1 MVDVFLNKYLLT
13 QLALAKQK
21 QEVKLT
27 KEKSVSHKSK
37 KLANRI
43 SKIQDKNYQKNHVR
57 ERCGTKTLSQPRAST
72 DKHEAEGEYI
82 PSSDEETDI
91 HCPTLPFRRP
101 KQNNKNNLT
110 PKSEEDEEY
119 YPSEDEDIYCP
130 NLASSSGIKP
140 NKTKKKLDK
149 EDEEYFP
156 SWEEDEDV
164 YCPGLSSSLRT
175 EINKT
180 KKRKDEEY
188 LSLLDEDKDILC
200 STSRI
205 KQNNIKKI
213 VDDGDTKLY
222 KTRVDNW
229 RNSLKSASVGNYNE
243 LYNSAD
249 IQYVLDGNKDPNGN
263 HELQNGLCIPNYIWK
278 QLYKYQRTGVKW
290 LWELHQVQSGGL
302 LGDEMGLGKTVQII
316 AFLAGLCG
324 SDEGSWGG
332 LGPSII
338 VAPATVIYQ
347 WVSHFHFWCPQ
358 LRVAVL
364 HHSGSHAGNHS
375 KLIKDLHFSHGI
387 LLITYAGIV
396 KYINDLLSKKW
407 QYIILDEGHKI
418 RNPDTQVSKL
428 VKKFETPHRIII
440 TGSPMQ
446 NSLQELWSLFDFM
459 RPRLLGTYTAFMEH
473 FAVPIT
479 QGGYANATEYQE
491 AIALEIAKAL
501 KNMITPYMLRTT
513 KAEVQEHIK
522 LPEKNEQ
529 VLFCALSKEQRDL
542 YMGYLM
548 GSTVRSIIDRDSK
561 SGEPLRARVFVALST
576 LRKIC
581 NHPDLYLYEA
591 QEDNEQ
597 IDEETF
603 GHWKRSGKMSVV
615 HSLLKIWLKQGH
627 RTLLFSQSRSMLCLL
642 EQHLQNNGFKYL
654 KMDGSVTVSQRQGLI
669 KTFNENAEYLVFLA
683 TTRVGGLGVNLTGA
697 DRVIIYDPD
706 WNPATDNQAK
716 ERAWRIG
723 QNRDVTVY
731 RLLSAGTIEEK
742 IYQRQIFKN
751 FLSNKI
757 LIDPNQK
764 NVLTTSTLQGLFT
777 LEDLNSEGDTETA
790 ALFKHTKVDMAAK
803 PKTKKNKVTNS
814 VSNSKRKF
822 EEMKKK
828 AKEISKKLKIEFQ
841 AITQEDP
848 REKYKKKRELLLN
861 PPVIEEPQLN
871 IIDDIVT
878 DVPFQNVLSELDI
891 INKHTKVD
899 YEQNLLKD
907 VLINQEKVE
916 EVTDLQVE
924 EGEIVTEKLNDNVDA
939 AQPSS
944 SIENEGKLKKS
955 RKRKNSTS
963 LSKLENVVSIKKVK
977 CKGDK
982 NIKEKCLNDDDYVLS
997 KLFAKSTVKNALH
1010 HDVVVGLA
1018 EKEKRHRIR
1027 EEAVKKAKKA
1037 VKAIKFSS

>member
-1 MVDVFLNKYLLT
+1 MIMVDVFLNKYLQT

-21 QEVKLT
+21 QEVKQT
-27 KEKSVSHKSK
+27 TANSVSEKSK
-37 KLANRI
+37 KLAERI
-43 SKIQDKNYQKNHVR
+43 SKKQEKNCHKSQEN
-57 ERCGTKTLSQPRAST
+57 CDSKTLPPPGSSA
-72 DKHEAEGEYI
+72 DKHE
-82 PSSDEETDI
+82 
-91 HCPTLPFRRP
+91 
-101 KQNNKNNLT
+101 
-110 PKSEEDEEY
+110 EEDEY
-119 YPSEDEDIYCP
+119 LPSCD
-130 NLASSSGIKP
+130 
-140 NKTKKKLDK
+140 
-149 EDEEYFP
+149 
-156 SWEEDEDV
+156 EDEDV
-164 YCPGLSSSLRT
+164 HIPVA
-175 EINKT
+175 
-180 KKRKDEEY
+180 
-188 LSLLDEDKDILC
+188 
-200 STSRI
+200 STSRT
-205 KQNNIKKI
+205 KQNNIRKI

-222 KTRVDNW
+222 NERVENW
-229 RNSLKSASVGNYNE
+229 KSSLKTASSGNYDG
-243 LYNSAD
+243 LYISAD
-249 IQYVLDGNKDPNGN
+249 IQYVLDGNKDAEEN
-263 HELQNGLCIPNYIWK
+263 HKLQNGMCVPNYIWK
-278 QLYKYQRTGVKW
+278 QLYRYQRTGVKW

-302 LGDEMGLGKTVQII
+302 LGDEMGLGKTVQVI
-316 AFLAGLCG
+316 AFLTGL
-324 SDEGSWGG
+324 SRTDRGSWGG

-364 HHSGSHAGNHS
+364 HHSGSHCGNHN
-375 KLIKDLHFSHGI
+375 KLIRDLHSSHGI
-387 LLITYAGIV
+387 LLITYAGV
-396 KYINDLLSKKW
+396 VRYINDLLSRKW
-407 QYIILDEGHKI
+407 HYIILDEGHKI

-428 VKKFETPHRIII
+428 VKKFDTPHKIII

-459 RPRLLGTYTAFMEH
+459 RPGLLGTYAAFMEH

-501 KNMITPYMLRTT
+501 KDIITPYMLRRT

-548 GSTVRSIIDRDSK
+548 SGTVRSILDRDSK
-561 SGEPLRARVFVALST
+561 FGDPLRARVLVALST

-581 NHPDLYLYEA
+581 NHPDLYLYDAAE
-591 QEDNEQ
+591 ENEQ

-627 RTLLFSQSRSMLCLL
+627 RTLIFTQSRAMLCIL
-642 EQHLQNNGFKYL
+642 EQHLETHEFKYL
-654 KMDGSVTVSQRQGLI
+654 KMDGTVSVSQRQNLI
-669 KTFNENAEYLVFLA
+669 KTFNENDDYLVFLA

-723 QNRDVTVY
+723 QNRNVTVY

-777 LEDLNSEGDTETA
+777 LEDLNNEGDTETA
-790 ALFKHTKVDMAAK
+790 ALFKHTKVDMINK
-803 PKTKKNKVTNS
+803 SNKKKKNNVTKS
-814 VSNSKRKF
+814 ISYSKRKI

-828 AKEISKKLKIEFQ
+828 AREISKKIKNEFQ
-841 AITQEDP
+841 IKEEDP

-861 PPVIEEPQLN
+861 PQTVEEPQLN
-871 IIDDIVT
+871 IIDDKVT
-878 DVPFQNVLSELDI
+878 DVPFQCVLSELDI
-891 INKHTKVD
+891 ISKHTKVD
-899 YEQNLLKD
+899 YEQNLLKE
-907 VLINQEKVE
+907 VLSCQEKVE
-916 EVTDLQVE
+916 ETKDTQVEDEMSFQEEVKESEDCKGE
-924 EGEIVTEKLNDNVDA
+924 EGEIETKKQNDDTKETP
-939 AQPSS
+939 PSS
-944 SIENEGKLKKS
+944 SMAYNDDSKPTKS
-955 RKRKNSTS
+955 RKRKSSTL
-963 LSKLENVVSIKKVK
+963 LSELENVVCIKKVK
-977 CKGDK
+977 KSKKDK
-982 NIKEKCLNDDDYVLS
+982 KSKEKALNDDDYVLS

-1018 EKEKRHRIR
+1018 EKEKRHRMK
-1027 EEAVKKAKKA
+1027 EEAIKTAKKA

>member
-1 MVDVFLNKYLLT
+1 MVDVFLNKYLQT

-21 QEVKLT
+21 QEVKQT
-27 KEKSVSHKSK
+27 TENSVSQKSK

-43 SKIQDKNYQKNHVR
+43 SKIQDKSYQLRSENYSSYD
-57 ERCGTKTLSQPRAST
+57 CKTWP
-72 DKHEAEGEYI
+72 G
-82 PSSDEETDI
+82 SS
-91 HCPTLPFRRP
+91 R
-101 KQNNKNNLT
+101 N
-110 PKSEEDEEY
+110 
-119 YPSEDEDIYCP
+119 
-130 NLASSSGIKP
+130 
-140 NKTKKKLDK
+140 

-164 YCPGLSSSLRT
+164 NCPTSDPSSCCKQKNLKQDKHDNEDFVPFSDNDEVLDCNPLPSTSASDTKRIKKNRTKVKNEEDDEYLPSSDEDTDIHYTTLTSSSQ
-175 EINKT
+175 T
-180 KKRKDEEY
+180 KQK
-188 LSLLDEDKDILC
+188 
-200 STSRI
+200 
-205 KQNNIKKI
+205 NIKKI
-213 VDDGDTKLY
+213 LDDGDTKLY
-222 KTRVDNW
+222 NERVEQW
-229 RNSLKSASVGNYNE
+229 RCSLKTASSGNYDG
-243 LYNSAD
+243 LYRSAD
-249 IQYVLDGNKDPNGN
+249 IQYVLAGNKDPETT
-263 HELQNGLCIPNYIWK
+263 HELQNGLSVPNYIWK

-316 AFLAGLCG
+316 AFLAGLCNTDMG
-324 SDEGSWGG
+324 AWGG

-338 VAPATVIYQ
+338 LAPATVIYQ
-347 WVSHFHFWCPQ
+347 WVSHCHFWYPQ

-364 HHSGSHAGNHS
+364 HHSGSHGGNHN
-375 KLIKDLHFSHGI
+375 KLIRDVHSAHGI

-396 KYINDLLSKKW
+396 KYMNDLLSRNW
-407 QYIILDEGHKI
+407 HYIILDEGHKI

-459 RPRLLGTYTAFMEH
+459 RPRLLGTYAAFMEH

-501 KNMITPYMLRTT
+501 KDMITPYMLRRT

-548 GSTVRSIIDRDSK
+548 SSTVRSIIDRDSK
-561 SGEPLRARVFVALST
+561 FGDPFRARVLVALST

-591 QEDNEQ
+591 QEDNED
-597 IDEETF
+597 IDGESF
-603 GHWKRSGKMSVV
+603 GLWKRSGKMSVV

-627 RTLLFSQSRSMLCLL
+627 RTLLFSQSRAMLCLL
-642 EQHLQNNGFKYL
+642 EQHLQKHEFKYL
-654 KMDGSVTVSQRQGLI
+654 KMDGSVTVSQRQSLI
-669 KTFNENAEYLVFLA
+669 KTFNENPEYLVFLA

-723 QNRDVTVY
+723 QSRNVTVY

-777 LEDLNSEGDTETA
+777 LEDLNTDGDTETA
-790 ALFKHTKVDMAAK
+790 SLFKHTKVDLND
-803 PKTKKNKVTNS
+803 KTKTSKNKITKS
-814 VSNSKRKF
+814 VSYSKRKV

-828 AKEISKKLKIEFQ
+828 AKEISKKIKMEFQ
-841 AITQEDP
+841 TMTTEDP

-861 PPVIEEPQLN
+861 PPKVEEPEINLLN
-871 IIDDIVT
+871 DKVT
-878 DVPFQNVLSELDI
+878 DIPFQNVLSELDI

-899 YEQNLLKD
+899 YEENLLKD
-907 VLINQEKVE
+907 VLSSQEKVE
-916 EVTDLQVE
+916 ETNKMQDTE
-924 EGEIVTEKLNDNVDA
+924 TEIAPTTQNDNVETI
-939 AQPSS
+939 QPSS
-944 SIENEGKLKKS
+944 SISHGSLSVTKP

-977 CKGDK
+977 IKKDK
-982 NIKEKCLNDDDYVLS
+982 KSKEMILNDDDYVLS

-1018 EKEKRHRIR
+1018 EKEKKLKIK
-1027 EEAVKKAKKA
+1027 EDAVRTAKKA